1 MCLSSVLT
9 GANMAMYQTG
19 VADFLQHQPSVNNVH
34 IGTADFGSIMSGKQ
48 HNEARPISHGETIK
62 FTLVYHQLKI
72 KIFDCVSYYKCVVFT
87 LTSVSCQAANV

>member
-19 VADFLQHQPSVNNVH
+19 IADFLQQQPSVNHLH

-62 FTLVYHQLKI
+62 FTRFHRQLKI
-72 KIFDCVSYYKCVVFT
+72 KIVIVCPT
-87 LTSVSCQAANV
+87 TNVWSLL